1 MAHATYMTWLV
12 TFVLSVKSF
21 RNQNGLKRLS
31 LQQVFDKLF
40 VWRIGFLSTKLDEL
54 LVGIALKDLMLALSL
69 LRV

>member
-12 TFVLSVKSF
+12 TFVLNVKSF

-40 VWRIGFLSTKLDEL
+40 VGRIGFLSTKLDEL